1 MSESIGFNKL
11 HKGVQKWIWSQK
23 WASLRDIQEEAIEP
37 VLDADC
43 DIVISAST
51 AAGKTEAAFLPACSK
66 LIGQSPDGVGIL
78 YISPLKALINDQYR
92 RLQGLCEIL
101 GISVT
106 PWHGDVLRSVKIK
119 QRKNPNG
126 ILLITP
132 ESLESLLLNQGSW
145 CSKAF
150 KSLCYIIVDEFHAF
164 LGTERGCQLQ
174 SLMHRLEFLIQR
186 TIPRIALSATL
197 GDMKQVADSLRP
209 NKRLPCKIIEST
221 VSHSDLKIQLRGY
234 LTPAQQNEETESTMD
249 EIIGDL
255 YKILR
260 GKSHLVFANSR
271 ARTEEIAAKLS
282 GCIPGRA
289 QLKAGKAQLC
299 RRHLI

>member
-1 MSESIGFNKL
+1 MSESTGFNKL
-11 HKGVQKWIWSQK
+11 HRGIQKWVWGQK
-23 WASLRDIQEEAIEP
+23 WTSLRDIQEEAIEP
-37 VLDADC
+37 VLDAAC

-66 LIGQSPDGVGIL
+66 IMEKSPDGIGIL

-92 RLQGLCEIL
+92 RLQGLCDIL
-101 GISVT
+101 DISVT

-119 QRKNPNG
+119 QQKNPNG

-132 ESLESLLLNQGSW
+132 ESLESLLLNQGIW

-150 KSLCYIIVDEFHAF
+150 NALCYIIVDEFHAF

-174 SLMHRLEFLIQR
+174 SLMHRLEFLLQR

-197 GDMKQVADSLRP
+197 GDMQQVADSLRP
-209 NKRLPCKIIEST
+209 NKKLPCKIIKST

-234 LTPAQQNEETESTMD
+234 LAPAQQNQGAASSID
-249 EIIGDL
+249 EII
-255 YKILR
+255 
-260 GKSHLVFANSR
+260 
-271 ARTEEIAAKLS
+271 
-282 GCIPGRA
+282 
-289 QLKAGKAQLC
+289 
-299 RRHLI
+299 RRSI